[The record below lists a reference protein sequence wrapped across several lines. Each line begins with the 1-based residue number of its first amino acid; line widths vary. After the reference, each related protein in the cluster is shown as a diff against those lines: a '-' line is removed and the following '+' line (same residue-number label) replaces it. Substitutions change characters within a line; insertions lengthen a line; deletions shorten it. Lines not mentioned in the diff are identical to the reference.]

1 MESIEIGLND
11 LEPINLNFSDN
22 ASSSVNFGPGVELLM
37 NNSKRNSSNN
47 VNIDLGELDNLEKEL
62 NELSGNSSQS
72 TTTKNLSNLSGF
84 ASNLFGFDTPAQ
96 TTNEPTYDKNDSN
109 LGQATKESIGN
120 TKTWDGFSKMNDI
133 PATDMPSAKMTD
145 REKRR
150 K

>member
-72 TTTKNLSNLSGF
+72 TTTKNLSN
-84 ASNLFGFDTPAQ
+84 
-96 TTNEPTYDKNDSN
+96 
-109 LGQATKESIGN
+109 
-120 TKTWDGFSKMNDI
+120 
-133 PATDMPSAKMTD
+133 
-145 REKRR
+145 
-150 K
+150 